1 MLGLG
6 SSLISS
12 GAVSEPSRV
21 LIASY
26 DFSGL
31 GGDMDAPG
39 NYDDS
44 ELPANW
50 ATSTNS
56 TAFTMYGSTATNVN
70 ETIAGNGNP
79 TKGWLVGFDTTAS
92 TSTGPIGGHIGGP
105 DTLSTVVT
113 EGTAIDEGDAT
124 NSYLVYESSTP
135 ASNAAIVRR
144 QIVRT
149 GELDFSSYES
159 IELTFWFHAYG
170 AFFGNNLGGGVA
182 VTTSATSAS
191 SAAQA
196 GSGLGFTSDTAVG
209 ATLGYTALDGSSV
222 STVRLGHAGQTHAS
236 GDAHTQT
243 HANDWIKATADLSAA
258 AGQSSVYIH
267 FGMFVNSGGGS
278 VPFTQDLAID
288 SIAIIGQ

>member
-12 GAVSEPSRV
+12 GAASEPPRV

-26 DFSGL
+26 NFSGL

-39 NYDDS
+39 NYTAS
-44 ELPANW
+44 ELPTNW
-50 ATSTNS
+50 ATSTDS
-56 TAFTMYGSTATNVN
+56 TAFTMYGSTTTNVN
-70 ETIAGNGNP
+70 ETIQSGSP
-79 TKGWLVGFDTTAS
+79 TRGWLVGFDTTAS
-92 TSTGPIGGHIGGP
+92 TSSGPIGGHIGGP

-113 EGTAIDEGDAT
+113 DGTAIDEGDAT
-124 NSYLVYESSTP
+124 NSYLVYESSSP
-135 ASNAAIVRR
+135 ASSTSAEKR
-144 QIVRT
+144 QIIRT
-149 GELDFSSYES
+149 GELDFSGYTS

-170 AFFGNNLGGGVA
+170 ATFGNNLGAGVA

-196 GSGLGFTSDTAVG
+196 GSGLGFTSDTAGG

-236 GDAHTQT
+236 GDANTQAD
-243 HANDWIKATADLSAA
+243 ANDWIKVTADLSAA

-267 FGMFVNSGGGS
+267 FGMITNGVSA
-278 VPFTQDLAID
+278 PFTQDIGID

>member
-12 GAVSEPSRV
+12 GAVSGPSRV

-39 NYDDS
+39 NYTAS
-44 ELPANW
+44 ELPTNW
-50 ATSTNS
+50 ATSTDS
-56 TAFTMYGSTATNVN
+56 TAFTMYGSTTTNVN
-70 ETIAGNGNP
+70 ETIQSGSP
-79 TKGWLVGFDTTAS
+79 TRGWLVGFDTTAS
-92 TSTGPIGGHIGGP
+92 TSSGPIGGHIGGP

-113 EGTAIDEGDAT
+113 DGTAIDEGDAT
-124 NSYLVYESSTP
+124 NSYLVYESSSP
-135 ASNAAIVRR
+135 ASSTSAEKR
-144 QIVRT
+144 QIIRT
-149 GELDFSSYES
+149 QELDFSGYSS

-170 AFFGNNLGGGVA
+170 ATFGNNLGAGVA

-196 GSGLGFTSDTAVG
+196 GSGLGFTSDTAGG

-236 GDAHTQT
+236 GDAHTQAD
-243 HANDWIKATADLSAA
+243 ANDWIKVTADLSAA

-267 FGMFVNSGGGS
+267 FGMITNGVSQ
-278 VPFTQDLAID
+278 PFTQDIGID

>member
-31 GGDMDAPG
+31 GANM
-39 NYDDS
+39 NISTYNNS
-44 ELPANW
+44 ELPTNW
-50 ATSTNS
+50 AVSGTGNQ
-56 TAFTMYGSTATNVN
+56 FVVYGSTSTDV
-70 ETIAGNGNP
+70 TG
-79 TKGWLVGFDTTAS
+79 TRGWNTGFDTTGS
-92 TSTGPIGGHIGGP
+92 SSTGPIGGHIGGP

-113 EGTAIDEGDAT
+113 DGTAIDGGDDT

-135 ASNAAIVRR
+135 GFNSTVQRR
-144 QIVRT
+144 AVIRT
-149 GELDFSSYES
+149 NELDFSGYSS

-170 AFFGNNLGGGVA
+170 ATFGNDLGAGVA
-182 VTTSATSAS
+182 VTTNATSAS

-196 GSGLGFTSDTAVG
+196 GSGLGFTSHTAGG

-236 GDAHTQT
+236 GDELVQAD
-243 HANDWIKATADLSAA
+243 ANDWIKVTADLSAA

-267 FGMFVNSGGGS
+267 FGMFVNNHAQG
-278 VPFTQDLAID
+278 FTQDLGID

>member
-12 GAVSEPSRV
+12 GAVSGPSRV

-39 NYDDS
+39 NYTAS
-44 ELPANW
+44 ELPTNW
-50 ATSTNS
+50 ATSTDS
-56 TAFTMYGSTATNVN
+56 TAFTMYGSTTTNVN
-70 ETIAGNGNP
+70 ETIQSGSP
-79 TKGWLVGFDTTAS
+79 TRGWLVGFDTTAS
-92 TSTGPIGGHIGGP
+92 TSSGPIGGHIGGS

-113 EGTAIDEGDAT
+113 DGTAIDGGDAT
-124 NSYLVYESSTP
+124 NSYLVYESSSP
-135 ASNAAIVRR
+135 ASSTSAEKR
-144 QIVRT
+144 QIIRT
-149 GELDFSSYES
+149 GELDFSGYTS

-170 AFFGNNLGGGVA
+170 ATFGNNLGAGVA
-182 VTTSATSAS
+182 VTTGATSAS

-196 GSGLGFTSDTAVG
+196 GSGLGFTSDTAGG

-236 GDAHTQT
+236 GDAHTQAD
-243 HANDWIKATADLSAA
+243 ANDWIKVTADLSAA

-267 FGMFVNSGGGS
+267 FGMITNGVSQ
-278 VPFTQDLAID
+278 PFTQDIGID